1 MSRCPSVRSGT
12 TEDVLWRLL
21 ADCLASGRSAALAV
35 VAETSGSSPGR
46 PGMKLLLTD
55 DGHRM
60 GTVGGGEVEHRVI
73 ELVHRMLWSNSTRWI
88 VETFQ
93 LGDRNGA
100 HRAEMWCG
108 GSMKVA
114 VVLCRPDSL
123 RMVRALLDAREKG
136 SNGCLRL
143 SSAGIGFEAL
153 PGPGGRC
160 PVQAMSDDGSYEE
173 LLVREPRAYVVGGG
187 HVSLALSK
195 ILAILDFR
203 VTVFEIRENLDT
215 FAQNSHAFEK
225 RQLRDYDHVGSEIP
239 DGADV
244 FAFVMTHCHALDQKV
259 LAQLLGRE
267 LAYVGM
273 LGSRTKV
280 ARVLDSLRQSGMLQ
294 GLERVHV
301 PAGLPVGSHT
311 PAEIAVSIAAEVVR
325 VRNLSAKRERF
336 RGSSMQ

>member
-1 MSRCPSVRSGT
+1 MT
-12 TEDVLWRLL
+12 TEDALWRLL
-21 ADCLASGRSAALAV
+21 ADCLACGKSAALAV
-35 VAETSGSSPGR
+35 VVETSGSSPGR
-46 PGMKLLLTD
+46 AGMKLLLTD

-60 GTVGGGEVEHRVI
+60 GTVGGGEVERRVI
-73 ELVHRMLWSNSTRWI
+73 EVVHRIMWSTSTRWI

-93 LGDRNGA
+93 LGDRNDA
-100 HRAEMWCG
+100 QCAEMWCG

-114 VVLCRPDSL
+114 VALCRPDSL
-123 RMVRALLDAREKG
+123 QMVRALLDARENG

-143 SSAGIGFEAL
+143 SSAGLGFEVL
-153 PGPGGRC
+153 PGPGGPC
-160 PVQAMSDDGSYEE
+160 LVQATSDDWSYEE
-173 LLVREPRAYVVGGG
+173 ILVREPRAYVVGGG

-215 FAQNSHAFEK
+215 FAQNSHAFER
-225 RQLRDYDHVGSEIP
+225 RQLRDYDHVGSAIP

-280 ARVLDSLRQSGMLQ
+280 ARVLGSLRQSGMSR

-325 VRNLSAKRERF
+325 VRNLSGKRAGF
-336 RGSSMQ
+336 RGSSIP